1 MTDAAPSAPRR
12 DPNAFVQAWI
22 DSLAQVLGQIHG
34 SALPWVAL
42 EHAPP
47 SLTKSAPDDL
57 GPGNL
62 WILCACSGGLRGELS
77 LRIPAAATVRLAQLF
92 MHEPVHEPMHEAMNE
107 PPPPPAEATAEVA
120 AEAAPTPAAQP
131 TDENREAVVELLRQ
145 VAGLVATAL
154 HAAWG
159 EVQLRL
165 DAAPGAPSW
174 PASST
179 HWLHASEDSR
189 TLIEIHLSA
198 ALVAGLRAEKAEKT
212 EAAVS
217 APAAP
222 ASPSPVSATP
232 VPQAP
237 VSQTPLPQTAD
248 ESRAKLGLLMD
259 VELALT
265 LRFGSRR
272 LLLREVL
279 DLNPGAVVELDR
291 KVEEPVDVL
300 LDGRLVARGEVVV
313 LNGNYGVRVTE
324 VAPNSP

>member
-1 MTDAAPSAPRR
+1 MTDAAVAPSAPRR

-22 DSLAQVLGQIHG
+22 DSLAQVFGQIRG
-34 SALPWVAL
+34 SPLPWVAL
-42 EHAPP
+42 EEAPP
-47 SLTKSAPDDL
+47 SLKDGLPPDDPRHDDL
-57 GPGNL
+57 HQDDL
-62 WILCACSGGLRGELS
+62 WLVCVCSGGLRGELS
-77 LRIPAAATVRLAQLF
+77 LRIPAASTLRLAQIF
-92 MHEPVHEPMHEAMNE
+92 MNE
-107 PPPPPAEATAEVA
+107 PATPPAAATAEATSEVA
-120 AEAAPTPAAQP
+120 ADAAPEPAAKP
-131 TDENREAVVELLRQ
+131 TDENREAVVELVRQ

-154 HAAWG
+154 QAAWG

-179 HWLHASEDSR
+179 HWLHASEDSE

-198 ALVAGLRAEKAEKT
+198 ALAAGLRAEKTEKSET
-212 EAAVS
+212 AAT
-217 APAAP
+217 AA
-222 ASPSPVSATP
+222 PVSASP
-232 VPQAP
+232 VPTTQIPLTQAP
-237 VSQTPLPQTAD
+237 PTQVPLTQD

-279 DLNPGAVVELDR
+279 DLIPGAVVELDR

-300 LDGRLVARGEVVV
+300 LDGRLVARGEIVVM
-313 LNGNYGVRVTE
+313 NGNYGVRVTE
-324 VAPNSP
+324 VAPDSP

>member
-1 MTDAAPSAPRR
+1 MTEAATSTHRR
-12 DPNAFVQAWI
+12 DPNAFLQAWI
-22 DSLAQVLGQIHG
+22 DSLAQVLGQIRG

-42 EHAPP
+42 EQAPP
-47 SLTKSAPDDL
+47 SPKDD
-57 GPGNL
+57 PRQDDIPNNDL
-62 WILCACSGGLRGELS
+62 WLVCACSGGLRGELS
-77 LRIPAAATVRLAQLF
+77 LRVPAASTLRLAQIF
-92 MHEPVHEPMHEAMNE
+92 MNE
-107 PPPPPAEATAEVA
+107 PAPPPAEVTGEVA
-120 AEAAPTPAAQP
+120 GEVPSETAAKP

-154 HAAWG
+154 QATWG

-179 HWLHASEDSR
+179 HWLHASVDSGM
-189 TLIEIHLSA
+189 LIEIHLSA
-198 ALVAGLRAEKAEKT
+198 ALAAGLRSEEAEKADKPET
-212 EAAVS
+212 SVSPAS
-217 APAAP
+217 APV
-222 ASPSPVSATP
+222 SPSPTSPAEVALT
-232 VPQAP
+232 Q
-237 VSQTPLPQTAD
+237 D

>member
-1 MTDAAPSAPRR
+1 MTEAAAPTAPRR

-22 DSLAQVLGQIHG
+22 DSLAQVLGQIRG
-34 SALPWVAL
+34 SPLPWVAL
-42 EHAPP
+42 EDAPP
-47 SLTKSAPDDL
+47 GLKDDPGRDNLRPDDL
-57 GPGNL
+57 LKDDL
-62 WILCACSGGLRGELS
+62 WLVCACSGGLRGELS
-77 LRIPAAATVRLAQLF
+77 LRIPAASTLRLSQIF
-92 MHEPVHEPMHEAMNE
+92 MNE
-107 PPPPPAEATAEVA
+107 PPTPPAEATAEVTA
-120 AEAAPTPAAQP
+120 VVTADAAPDPAAKP

-154 HAAWG
+154 QAAWG

-179 HWLHASEDSR
+179 HWLHASEDSGA
-189 TLIEIHLSA
+189 LVEVHLSA
-198 ALVAGLRAEKAEKT
+198 ALVAGLRSEKAEKS
-212 EAAVS
+212 EAAAS

-222 ASPSPVSATP
+222 VPPSPVPAMP
-232 VPQAP
+232 E
-237 VSQTPLPQTAD
+237 D
-248 ESRAKLGLLMD
+248 GRAKLALLMD

-291 KVEEPVDVL
+291 KVVEPVDVL

-313 LNGNYGVRVTE
+313 QNGNYGVRVTE

>member
-22 DSLAQVLGQIHG
+22 DSLAQVLGQIRE
-34 SALPWVAL
+34 SPLPWVAL
-42 EHAPP
+42 EQAPP
-47 SLTKSAPDDL
+47 SLTKSGPDDL
-57 GPGNL
+57 PEDDLSKDDL

-77 LRIPAAATVRLAQLF
+77 LRLPAASTVRLAQLF
-92 MHEPVHEPMHEAMNE
+92 MNE
-107 PPPPPAEATAEVA
+107 PAAPPAEAAPDVA
-120 AEAAPTPAAQP
+120 ADAAAKPAAKP

-145 VAGLVATAL
+145 VGGLVATAL
-154 HAAWG
+154 QAVWG

-165 DAAPGAPSW
+165 DVAPGAPSW

-179 HWLHASEDSR
+179 HWLHASEDSG

-198 ALVAGLRAEKAEKT
+198 ALVAGLRVEKT
-212 EAAVS
+212 EKSEAAVS
-217 APAAP
+217 A
-222 ASPSPVSATP
+222 SPTP
-232 VPQAP
+232 VPPTQ
-237 VSQTPLPQTAD
+237 VPLTGD

>member
-1 MTDAAPSAPRR
+1 MTEAVPSAPRR

-22 DSLAQVLGQIHG
+22 DSLAQVLGQIRG

-42 EHAPP
+42 EDAPP
-47 SLTKSAPDDL
+47 GLEDDL
-57 GPGNL
+57 GRDDLPKDDL
-62 WILCACSGGLRGELS
+62 WLVCACSGGLRGELS
-77 LRIPAAATVRLAQLF
+77 LRIAAASTLRLAQIF
-92 MHEPVHEPMHEAMNE
+92 MNE
-107 PPPPPAEATAEVA
+107 PATPPAEATAEVTAVVTADAA
-120 AEAAPTPAAQP
+120 AEPVAKP
-131 TDENREAVVELLRQ
+131 TDGNREAVVELMRQ

-154 HAAWG
+154 QAVWG

-179 HWLHASEDSR
+179 HWLHASEDSG

-198 ALVAGLRAEKAEKT
+198 ALAAGLRSEKADKP

-217 APAAP
+217 APAAL
-222 ASPSPVSATP
+222 
-232 VPQAP
+232 VPP
-237 VSQTPLPQTAD
+237 GPLPAAPD
-248 ESRAKLGLLMD
+248 DGRAKLALLMD

-313 LNGNYGVRVTE
+313 QNGNYGVRVTE
-324 VAPNSP
+324 VAPDSP